1 MPPEQNAA
9 PEDPTA
15 PAAARDAAQDQAEQP
30 GTVAEPPVSAP
41 GDTEQPSAEPGE
53 PAAEAP
59 AANAEPGEP
68 ATEVPAEPAATPAE
82 PVAAAIPG
90 DTPAE
95 PPAAV
100 TEPPADA
107 PAAPAAAVAAAPE
120 PLLAAPLL
128 PGALLPEPATG
139 PGEAEPPPPVPP
151 RSFVTRW
158 DLVATAVITVTVLV
172 AGLLVWTFSDARAT
186 VSQTSNP
193 PLPMLD
199 GPTALPPTLAE
210 VWRSP
215 STATQN
221 AVTTSQVVVT
231 ADNGA
236 VVGRDPLSGQ
246 ERWRYQRDLPL
257 CTVAPAFGQIL
268 AVFQRGDTCSEVTA
282 LDPATGKRGA
292 QRNGD
297 AEVGTRLLVDGVHL
311 TTTGKKYLEGW
322 RSDLVKTQEYGQV
335 RAMVQPGKQLRTGCA
350 YGSVAVT
357 PNRVGVI
364 ERCPDDPGDR
374 LTVFKPN
381 PKDFDKPEAS
391 MSVVLSGAGA
401 RVIALG
407 PDRVAAA
414 LPDPARLA
422 IYDGNGAPVS
432 EVPLNLPASDLQ
444 GDPEGGVAPTTI
456 ALSAR
461 CSDGTAT
468 PLTFA
473 ANTTCPS
480 GEPAST
486 VPTVVYWWTG
496 SRTIALASA
505 TMTPLWTMEN
515 TLGPGT
521 LYAGRLMV
529 PTPAGLSVADPNTG
543 ALLGRLPLNREGYRG
558 PVTLA
563 SAGPVL
569 VEQRGGTLVALR

>member
-9 PEDPTA
+9 PEDP
-15 PAAARDAAQDQAEQP
+15 AASDAAQAQPEQP
-30 GTVAEPPVSAP
+30 GTPA
-41 GDTEQPSAEPGE
+41 DTEQPSAGPGE

-59 AANAEPGEP
+59 A
-68 ATEVPAEPAATPAE
+68 VPAEPAATPAE

-95 PPAAV
+95 PPTAV
-100 TEPPADA
+100 AEPEA
-107 PAAPAAAVAAAPE
+107 PAAKAEPGEPATEALAEPAALPAESASAEAVPAEPE

-128 PGALLPEPATG
+128 PGALLAEPATT
-139 PGEAEPPPPVPP
+139 PGEAEPPPPVSP

-158 DLVATAVITVTVLV
+158 DLIATAVITVTLLV

-297 AEVGTRLLVDGVHL
+297 AEAGTRLLVDGVHL
-311 TTTGKKYLEGW
+311 TATGKKYLEGW

-444 GDPEGGVAPTTI
+444 GDPDGGVAPTTT

-480 GEPAST
+480 GEPAAT

-496 SRTIALASA
+496 SRTIALASS

-558 PVTLA
+558 LVTLA